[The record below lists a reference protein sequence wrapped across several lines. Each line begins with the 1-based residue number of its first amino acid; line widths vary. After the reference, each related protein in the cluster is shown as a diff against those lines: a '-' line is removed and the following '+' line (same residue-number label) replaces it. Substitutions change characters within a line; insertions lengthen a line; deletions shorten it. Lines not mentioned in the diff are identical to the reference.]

1 MSLLPTCVV
10 CDALLR
16 GYNGDCLCERCKQP
30 CPTCGGD
37 VAHCQHPLPDPLAA
51 SVERDLRFTMEL
63 LAERGEGRAAA

>member
-10 CDALLR
+10 CDALLT

-37 VAHCQHPLPDPLAA
+37 VAYCRHPLPVPFT
-51 SVERDLRFTMEL
+51 RMTIDLRED
-63 LAERGEGRAAA
+63 GGRVAA